1 MLNEKRNKTTEPL
14 NVRPRSVPQLSGQNK
29 RRERHTS
36 ARKSSLRN
44 SVPELRLLLLRR
56 SRGAKRR
63 KGALATNVSAKSAK
77 SGRRRRKRKLRRRLG
92 ERNEW
97 RRPRQ
102 KRPVP
107 PRPRPRGVASPTRDV
122 RTVVSHS
129 GFHSHIPF

>member
-1 MLNEKRNKTTEPL
+1 LNEKKNKTTALL
-14 NVRPRSVPQLSGQNK
+14 NVRPRSAPQLSGQNK
-29 RRERHTS
+29 RRERHTN

-63 KGALATNVSAKSAK
+63 KGALVTNVRAKSAK
-77 SGRRRRKRKLRRRLG
+77 GGRRRRKRKPRRRLG

-102 KRPVP
+102 RRLVP
-107 PRPRPRGVASPTRDV
+107 PRPRLRGVASQTRDV
-122 RTVVSHS
+122 RAVISHP
-129 GFHSHIPF
+129 GFHSHILF